1 MATLATSDERERN
14 LSRRARDCALPF
26 VFLSLIRPRSRVKF
40 SVRMTG
46 FRRPLME
53 MSAVTPIGAT
63 LMILADWL
71 GRVLLFPNRL
81 PAGLIATL
89 IAVTY
94 LSC

>member
-1 MATLATSDERERN
+1 
-14 LSRRARDCALPF
+14 
-26 VFLSLIRPRSRVKF
+26 
-40 SVRMTG
+40 MTG